1 MRLHCSHVYNYVGL
15 VSRNLLNNGNART
28 GNLASSVRIIVR
40 KYRVFIVGDSHQID
54 VKTEIYNVC
63 VSKPFAEVT
72 SV

>member
-1 MRLHCSHVYNYVGL
+1 MSTRLTIINTS
-15 VSRNLLNNGNART
+15 ART